1 MGPTPPGEGL
11 HAQALPWPRSSS
23 SRIGLHKMC
32 KEPEES
38 AGWEEMSPP
47 YLPEKKPPPWLG
59 KGCQRGEQRRAG
71 EGAAASQRGELWK
84 PRPPPAS
91 LTGEQRGPPQVVIK
105 NASSRPPTCPAIR
118 PTKAGE
124 TSLRM
129 MPPKDKTLS
138 QACFHFR
145 VPTGDRAEKGPQ
157 PSDKWEQRPPSS
169 GALAQSQGRAG
180 PQSSALLTAHPTDK
194 RC

>member
-1 MGPTPPGEGL
+1 MG
-11 HAQALPWPRSSS
+11 RNVSSLLA
-23 SRIGLHKMC
+23 R
-32 KEPEES
+32 KEATS
-38 AGWEEMSPP
+38 LAGKRVP
-47 YLPEKKPPPWLG
+47 K
-59 KGCQRGEQRRAG
+59 RRAEKG
-71 EGAAASQRGELWK
+71 RRGGSRLPARGALETQT
-84 PRPPPAS
+84 PPPPAS
-91 LTGEQRGPPQVVIK
+91 LPGEQRGPPQVVIK

-118 PTKAGE
+118 PTKVGE

-145 VPTGDRAEKGPQ
+145 VPTGDRAEKGLQ

-169 GALAQSQGRAG
+169 GAMAQSQGRAG
-180 PQSSALLTAHPTDK
+180 PQSSAFLTAHPTDK

>member
-1 MGPTPPGEGL
+1 MRDFTPRPSPGQGQAVPGLVCIRCARSQRKARGGKKCLLPTCQKRSHLLGWEKGAKEASREGQERGQPP
-11 HAQALPWPRSSS
+11 P
-23 SRIGLHKMC
+23 
-32 KEPEES
+32 S
-38 AGWEEMSPP
+38 AGSSGNPDP
-47 YLPEKKPPPWLG
+47 
-59 KGCQRGEQRRAG
+59 
-71 EGAAASQRGELWK
+71 
-84 PRPPPAS
+84 PPPAS
-91 LTGEQRGPPQVVIK
+91 LPGEQRGPPQVVIK

-118 PTKAGE
+118 PTKVGE

-145 VPTGDRAEKGPQ
+145 VPTGDRAEKGLQ

-169 GALAQSQGRAG
+169 GAMAQSQGRAG
-180 PQSSALLTAHPTDK
+180 PQSSAFLTAHPTDK